1 MPVLNAAGID
11 QYYEIAGDG
20 PPMVLVAGMG
30 GTANYWREQM
40 AAFTAK
46 RRVLVY
52 DQRGTGRT
60 THAPVSSIEQLAGD
74 LVALLDALGLER
86 VDLVTHSAG
95 GNIGQVMAIDHP
107 GRIGKLVLYSSTTH
121 GDPYRTLVWRV
132 RRAILEKL
140 GPELYADMAS
150 IMLYP
155 PAWIAENYDELMR
168 QQEAQ
173 MRMLPA
179 AEIQA
184 SRIEAIQAFD
194 RRAELG
200 RIAAPTLVVCARD
213 DNQTPAY
220 FSEALA
226 SAIPGAR
233 LVLLDGG
240 AHAASRV
247 RPAEFNKL
255 VLDFLATP

>member
-1 MPVLNAAGID
+1 MPVLHAAGID
-11 QYYEIAGDG
+11 QFHEISGDG
-20 PPMVLVAGMG
+20 PPVVLVAGMG

-40 AAFTAK
+40 AAFTT
-46 RRVLVY
+46 RHRVLVY

-60 THAPVSSIEQLAGD
+60 THAHVASIEQLAGD
-74 LVALLDALGLER
+74 LVALLDALKLDR
-86 VDLVTHSAG
+86 VDLVTHSTG
-95 GNIGQVMAIDHP
+95 GNIGQVMALDHP
-107 GRIGKLVLYSSTTH
+107 GRLGKLVLYSSTTH

-155 PAWIAENYDELMR
+155 PAWIAQHYDELM
-168 QQEAQ
+168 QQQVAQ

-179 AEIQA
+179 AEVQV
-184 SRIEAIQAFD
+184 SRIEAVQAFD

-200 RIAAPTLVVCARD
+200 RIAAPTLVVCAKD

-226 SAIPGAR
+226 KAIPGAR
-233 LVLLDGG
+233 LVLLEGG
-240 AHAASRV
+240 GHAASRV
-247 RPAEFNKL
+247 HPDAFNKL
-255 VLDFLATP
+255 VLEFLATA